1 MSLCSEDDI
10 DSHRIDKMSAM
21 LIIKSLYDNN
31 TITKL
36 CLDIM
41 LCKNDISL
49 VTREA
54 ELVNSTRK
62 LNNEHVI
69 DFKLY
74 FDDKAA

>member
-1 MSLCSEDDI
+1 MIAIDD
-10 DSHRIDKMSAM
+10 HRIDSYRV
-21 LIIKSLYDNN
+21 SHDNN
-31 TITKL
+31 MESIQQQYCYYKL

-54 ELVNSTRK
+54 ELMNFTRK
-62 LNNEHVI
+62 SHNEHVI

-74 FDDKAA
+74 FDDG

>member
-1 MSLCSEDDI
+1 M
-10 DSHRIDKMSAM
+10 
-21 LIIKSLYDNN
+21 IIIWSLYNN
-31 TITKL
+31 STVTKL

-54 ELVNSTRK
+54 ELMNFTRK
-62 LNNEHVI
+62 SHNEHVI

-74 FDDKAA
+74 FDDG